1 MRDAFHFL
9 NKLTPAKAG
18 NAGRILSSY
27 YRSRLS
33 GNTEIS
39 GYPITL
45 SIEPTTSCNLR
56 CPECPSG
63 LRSFTRDTGMLE
75 MELFKKVLDETE
87 RHLLYL
93 YLYFQGE
100 PYLHPQFSEL
110 VKYASRKGIYTVTS
124 TNAHYLD
131 NDRARETVESG
142 LSRIIISIDG
152 ITQES
157 YAKYRIGGSL
167 QKVLE
172 GTKQLVHWKKK
183 LQSATPHIIFQFVV
197 FSHNESEIAE
207 VHRLAKEYGVD
218 EVKIKTAQVYDFE
231 KGSELI
237 PKEGKYARYHLT
249 TSPNSIDSVMLSAS
263 EASHTSELRDSSLR
277 KASAQNDEPK
287 YQIKNELLN
296 HCWKLWHSSV
306 VTWDGK
312 VVPCCFDKDAKYV
325 MGDLKQQRFSEIWN
339 GDAYRSF
346 RTNLLKS
353 REEIDICK
361 NCTEGTKVWA

>member
-1 MRDAFHFL
+1 MSSTDVYQFL
-9 NKLTPAKAG
+9 KKVNPAKAG
-18 NAGRILSSY
+18 NAGKILSSY
-27 YRSRLS
+27 YLSRLT
-33 GNTEIS
+33 GNTAIS
-39 GYPITL
+39 GFPITL

-75 MELFKKVLDETE
+75 MDLFKKVLDETE

-110 VKYASRKGIYTVTS
+110 VKYASQKGIYTVTS
-124 TNAHYLD
+124 TNAHFLD
-131 NDRARETVESG
+131 NERARETVESG

-152 ITQES
+152 TTQES
-157 YAKYRIGGSL
+157 YEKYRIGGSL
-167 QKVLE
+167 NKVLA

-197 FSHNESEIAE
+197 FSHNENEIEE
-207 VHRLAKEYGVD
+207 VFRLAKEHGVD

-237 PKEGKYARYHLT
+237 PMEGKYARYAFTANSLT
-249 TSPNSIDSVMLSAS
+249 PPLSQGRRSPSGIALQESVNGSY
-263 EASHTSELRDSSLR
+263 
-277 KASAQNDEPK
+277 K
-287 YQIKNELLN
+287 IKNELLN

-325 MGDLKQQRFSEIWN
+325 MGDLKKQSFNEIWN

-353 REEIDICK
+353 REEIDICR
-361 NCTEGTKVWA
+361 NCSEGTKVWA